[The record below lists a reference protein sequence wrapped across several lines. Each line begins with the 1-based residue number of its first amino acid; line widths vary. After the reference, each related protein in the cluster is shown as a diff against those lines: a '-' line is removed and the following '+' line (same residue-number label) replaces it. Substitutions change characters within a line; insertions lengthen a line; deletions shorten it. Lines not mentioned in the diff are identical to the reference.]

1 MKYLSEV
8 FLYIM
13 VNGKKKKRRR
23 NQDVK
28 LYIHYHLQYRKI
40 FKCKYARIELLTA
53 VEVDRNKGMNYR

>member
-1 MKYLSEV
+1 
-8 FLYIM
+8 M
-13 VNGKKKKRRR
+13 VNGKKKKRR

-53 VEVDRNKGMNYR
+53 VDEVDTDKGMNYR

>member
-1 MKYLSEV
+1 
-8 FLYIM
+8 M
-13 VNGKKKKRRR
+13 VKKKKRR

-53 VEVDRNKGMNYR
+53 VDEVDRDKGMNYR